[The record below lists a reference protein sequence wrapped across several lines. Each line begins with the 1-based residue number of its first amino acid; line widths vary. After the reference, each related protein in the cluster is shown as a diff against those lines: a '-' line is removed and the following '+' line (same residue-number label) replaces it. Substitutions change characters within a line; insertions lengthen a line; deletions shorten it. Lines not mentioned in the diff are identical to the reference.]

1 MTGGPN
7 VPLKPGHAPLGTP
20 ATAREGGVVK
30 DERLLVGVPRE
41 TFPAETRVALVPTVI
56 PVLVKAGMDVV
67 VERGAG
73 EAAGFP
79 DDAYTEHGATIGKRR
94 DVFDADIV
102 AQVRTCG
109 ANPDAG
115 SDDIE
120 RFHADQVIIGMADPL
135 ICPRGVLQAAE
146 RKVTAFA
153 MDFVPRIARAQ
164 AMDVLSSQATVVGY
178 KAVLIAA
185 ERLPKMFPML
195 TTAAGTV
202 PPAQVFVI
210 GAGVAGLQAIATAR
224 RLGAVVQGYD
234 VRPAAQEDI
243 ESLGGRAVLLPLGP
257 GDAQDESGYAREL
270 GPEFYRRQQEL
281 LAQVVA
287 GVDVVIT
294 TALIPGKVAPVLI
307 TADAVARMQPGSV
320 IIDCAAERGGNCE
333 LTRANKRVVTENRIT
348 ILGPTNIA
356 SSVPHEAS
364 QMYAKNMAA
373 FLINLVKDGE
383 LEIDLED
390 EIIKGTLVTRAG
402 EIVHARVREALAEV
416 GR

>member
-7 VPLKPGHAPLGTP
+7 VPPKPGHAPLGTP
-20 ATAREGGVVK
+20 AVAREGGVV
-30 DERLLVGVPRE
+30 DEERLLVGVPRE
-41 TFPAETRVALVPTVI
+41 TFPGETRVALVPAVI
-56 PVLVKAGMDVV
+56 PGIVKAGMDVV
-67 VERGAG
+67 IEESAG

-79 DDAYTEHGATIGKRR
+79 DAAYVDHGATIGTRR
-94 DVFDADIV
+94 DVFETDIV
-102 AQVRTCG
+102 VQVRTCG

-115 SDDIE
+115 RDDIE
-120 RFHADQVIIGMADPL
+120 RCHPDQVIIGMADPL
-135 ICPRGVLQAAE
+135 VCPVGVRQAAE
-146 RKVTAFA
+146 HKVIAFA
-153 MDFVPRIARAQ
+153 LDFLPRITRAQ
-164 AMDVLSSQATVVGY
+164 SMDVLSSQATVVGY
-178 KAVLIAA
+178 KAVILAA
-185 ERLPKMFPML
+185 DRLPKMFPML

-270 GPEFYRRQQEL
+270 GPEFYRRQREL

-307 TADAVARMQPGSV
+307 TAEAVAQMQPGSV

-348 ILGPTNIA
+348 ILGPTNLA

-364 QMYAKNMAA
+364 RMYAKNMAA

-383 LEIDLED
+383 FQIDLED
-390 EIIKGTLVTRAG
+390 EIVRGTLVTRAG